1 MDNVND
7 LLNTTPTQTIS
18 LNTLKNNNGTPS
30 INIDATNKDAMQNQ
44 SSNTNNVSISFSAN
58 RLKRRTRISA
68 DQAANPVTEVNPN
81 DIIPTK
87 VEEAGPNVREIA
99 LGQLDA
105 AVKRKKD
112 EYNQFIEKALEMDK
126 ENRIKIDAGLEKIE
140 GEVDYIPP
148 QVEEEIKKQ
157 EEEAKKGPTNDIPS
171 RPIDES
177 TEEDNVENNTQ
188 EDYKFYDDEEKEF
201 FDEDDNELE
210 NFEAPQTTIVN
221 TNKLDEIETNNDDE
235 FEGDT
240 PEPTPVHEENNVM
253 IKDPLLEKNA
263 AQTIIDS
270 EPKTITTDDG
280 VTIDMP
286 TFVDKI
292 PDEVVNDIPVTEPT
306 EHDIQVVEVK
316 TDLASIVDNI
326 PVEDSKKEEKKSDD
340 GTEEF
345 MNAITKGSLEVKSN
359 VIESIEDNAKNTSS
373 NDFNIDDADF
383 EDVTTQADAGE
394 VQLTDDQIKEIRAAS
409 EKNLRSE
416 ILKKVINTSN
426 RLNTSSFAVS
436 SKVVSI
442 KDALK
447 RSSKKEER
455 TGSYPMMYAGRPF
468 KATTLKGP
476 EIALLAD
483 TDDSGSENSVGLTME
498 QCRIMYEHDANPYKP
513 KTVEAWAKTIPFG
526 DVESIFAA
534 LYIASLKGANYVP
547 MMCPKQACQYSFLS
561 DDIKI
566 EQMIKFKNDDIKK
579 RFEEVSNTAL
589 TPDNT
594 GSYESVICPIND
606 EFAVGLKVPSIYTI
620 LYEYASLNAA
630 FVRKYIS
637 IVSIMQYI
645 DYIYFINPET
655 NQYQPVG
662 WKIYP
667 GDNAKSFRSKI
678 ATYAR
683 IIKEFD
689 ETEFSILTAL
699 INSMINKNRDTKD
712 IEYEIPAGKCSKC
725 GADIEARPI
734 FPREMVFMRQ
744 RLVALAT
751 IRTER

>member
-7 LLNTTPTQTIS
+7 LLNTAPTQTIS
-18 LNTLKNNNGTPS
+18 LNALKNNETPS
-30 INIDATNKDAMQNQ
+30 ITIDATKGTNSTQGDNN
-44 SSNTNNVSISFSAN
+44 SNASISFSAN
-58 RLKRRTRISA
+58 KLKRRTRISA
-68 DQAANPVTEVNPN
+68 DQAVTPVNEVNPN

-87 VEEAGPNVREIA
+87 QEEAGPNIREMA

-126 ENRIKIDAGLEKIE
+126 ENRIKIEAGLEKVE
-140 GEVDYIPP
+140 GEVDYIPS

-157 EEEAKKGPTNDIPS
+157 EEAAKKGPANDVPS

-177 TEEDNVENNTQ
+177 TEEEVNSSQD
-188 EDYKFYDDEEKEF
+188 DYNFDEEEKEF
-201 FDEDDNELE
+201 FDDENNELE

-221 TNKLDEIETNNDDE
+221 TNKLDEIETNDSGEIEDE
-235 FEGDT
+235 EGFEGDV
-240 PEPTPVHEENNVM
+240 PESIHEESNVM
-253 IKDPLLEKNA
+253 MKDPLLEKNS
-263 AQTIIDS
+263 AQTIIDT
-270 EPKTITTDDG
+270 EPKRVTTDDG
-280 VTIDMP
+280 INIDLP

-292 PDEVVNDIPVTEPT
+292 PDEVINDIPVTEKT
-306 EHDIQVVEVK
+306 EDQDIQVVEVK
-316 TDLASIVDNI
+316 TDLANLVDKI
-326 PVEDSKKEEKKSDD
+326 PVQEKKEEKADD

-359 VIESIEDNAKNTSS
+359 VIENIEDSAKNTTS
-373 NDFNIDDADF
+373 NDFNLDDADF

-394 VQLTDDQIKEIRAAS
+394 VQLTDEQIKEIRAAS

-447 RSSKKEER
+447 HSSKKEER

-547 MMCPKQACQYSFLS
+547 MMCPKQACSYSFLS

-579 RFEEVSNTAL
+579 RFEEISKVEL
-589 TPDNT
+589 TSDNA

-606 EFAVGLKVPSIYTI
+606 EFAIGLKVPSIYTI

-662 WKIYP
+662 WKTYP

-712 IEYEIPAGKCSKC
+712 LEYEIPAGKCPKC